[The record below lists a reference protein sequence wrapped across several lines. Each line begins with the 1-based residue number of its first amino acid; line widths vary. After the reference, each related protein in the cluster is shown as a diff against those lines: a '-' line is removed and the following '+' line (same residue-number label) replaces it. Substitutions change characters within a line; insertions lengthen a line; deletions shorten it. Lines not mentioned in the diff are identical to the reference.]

1 MNKPEKDEPEFEP
14 IRPTEDMDRMPWLR
28 YLPDFTR
35 LPRGAQVA
43 LVALLLLLVAAASAL
58 GWCSPRV
65 AHGSPLSCEGIKD
78 AGRRHFCRAISIP
91 RKSECEFIKDSDLRH
106 ECRARVK

>member
-1 MNKPEKDEPEFEP
+1 MTEPTKKDEPEFEP
-14 IRPTEDMDRMPWLR
+14 IRPHEDMDRIPWLR
-28 YLPDFTR
+28 YLPDFSQ

-43 LVALLLLLVAAASAL
+43 LVVLLLVAGAGML

-65 AHGSPLSCEGIKD
+65 AHGSPLDCEGIKD
-78 AGRRHFCRAISIP
+78 ADRRHFCRAISIP
-91 RKSECEFIKDSDLRH
+91 RKSECEFIRDKELRY